1 MLTLLAVSNF
11 RAFVHS
17 LKDAGVDMSHV
28 SISRSYAVLVGL
40 EAYVKSRRR
49 GKKILRKFIHHKDK
63 IIPPEEVAER
73 EEAERDKSESAA
85 REQRFLELKQKA
97 EEEDKEAERARIN
110 SRLMDKL
117 HIRSKNP
124 LEEGRIEK
132 ALGETKP
139 AEKDPDVQATV
150 NWARKRYCTGGHEG

>member
-1 MLTLLAVSNF
+1 MLLAVSNF

-28 SISRSYAVLVGL
+28 SISHSYAVLVGL

-49 GKKILRKFIHHKDK
+49 GKKVLRKFIYHRDK
-63 IIPPEEVAER
+63 IISPEEVAQR

-97 EEEDKEAERARIN
+97 EEEDKEAERARVN
-110 SRLMDKL
+110 SRLIDKL
-117 HIRSKNP
+117 HIRSKNH
-124 LEEGRIEK
+124 LEQGRTEN
-132 ALGETKP
+132 AVEET
-139 AEKDPDVQATV
+139 
-150 NWARKRYCTGGHEG
+150 

>member
-1 MLTLLAVSNF
+1 MDIIDHLVRVIWPQTYSHILMLLAVSNF

-28 SISRSYAVLVGL
+28 SISHSYAVLVGL

-49 GKKILRKFIHHKDK
+49 GKKVLRKFIYHRDK
-63 IIPPEEVAER
+63 IISPEEVAQR

-97 EEEDKEAERARIN
+97 EEEDKEAERARVN
-110 SRLMDKL
+110 SRLIDKL
-117 HIRSKNP
+117 HIRSKNH
-124 LEEGRIEK
+124 LEQGRTEN
-132 ALGETKP
+132 AVEET
-139 AEKDPDVQATV
+139 
-150 NWARKRYCTGGHEG
+150 